1 MYNARMN
8 ADLCCGRRHLL
19 RVGLSGSLG
28 LLLGEG
34 LLRSASAQERAGAA
48 RAEAIIVLWMS
59 GGMSQTDTFDPKP
72 GTASAGPLGAV
83 RTAQKDLLL
92 SELLPLT
99 AEHMRHVSL
108 IRSMATR
115 EGAHDRATYL
125 VHTGWAPSGTVR
137 HPDVGALV
145 AQALARPSSS
155 SEGEDALP
163 PYVCIGGQGVG
174 PGLLG
179 VASAP
184 FTVGDPT
191 RPVQDLVHPAGVD
204 AERFARRRRLLEAV
218 ERQFRRDHPGDETE
232 GHTTV
237 YVKADRLMHSQHVRA
252 FDLSQE
258 TARVRG
264 AYGPDAFG
272 QGCLMARR
280 LVEAGVKAVEVQLGG
295 WDTHQDNF
303 TQGRRVAAQLDRGF
317 AALLSDLRERDLL
330 RKTVV
335 LVATE
340 FGRTPVVNKDDGR
353 DHFATGW
360 SVALA
365 GGPLRG
371 GRAVGAT
378 TADGQAVAER
388 PVSAADLMATL
399 AHALGIDPARVNTT
413 PEGRP
418 ITVVD
423 PAGRVVDELFAD

>member
-1 MYNARMN
+1 MYNAVMRP
-8 ADLCCGRRHLL
+8 DLCCGRRHLL
-19 RVGLSGSLG
+19 RLGLGGSLG
-28 LLLGEG
+28 LLLGDG
-34 LLRSASAQERAGAA
+34 LLRGAWAQERGAA
-48 RAEAIIVLWMS
+48 TADACIVLWMS

-72 GTASAGPLGAV
+72 GTPSAGPLGAV

-92 SELLPLT
+92 SEWLPLT

-145 AQALARPSSS
+145 AQALARPAA
-155 SEGEDALP
+155 EVDALP

-184 FTVGDPT
+184 FTVADPT
-191 RPVQDLVHPAGVD
+191 RPVQDLAYPAGVD

-218 ERQFRRDHPGDETE
+218 ERQFRREHPGDETE
-232 GHTTV
+232 GHTAV

-252 FDLSQE
+252 FDLTQE
-258 TARVRG
+258 TARTRG
-264 AYGPDAFG
+264 TYGPDAFG

-303 TQGRRVAAQLDRGF
+303 TQGRRVAGQLDRGL
-317 AALLSDLRERDLL
+317 AALLGDLRERDLL
-330 RKTVV
+330 RRTLVV
-335 LVATE
+335 VATE

-365 GGPLRG
+365 GGPVRG
-371 GRAVGAT
+371 GRVIGAT
-378 TADGQAVAER
+378 SADGQALAER
-388 PVSAADLMATL
+388 PVTAADLMATI
-399 AHALGIDPARVNTT
+399 AHALGIDRTRVNTT

-418 ITVVD
+418 IQVVD
-423 PAGRVVDELFAD
+423 PAGRVVDELFAT